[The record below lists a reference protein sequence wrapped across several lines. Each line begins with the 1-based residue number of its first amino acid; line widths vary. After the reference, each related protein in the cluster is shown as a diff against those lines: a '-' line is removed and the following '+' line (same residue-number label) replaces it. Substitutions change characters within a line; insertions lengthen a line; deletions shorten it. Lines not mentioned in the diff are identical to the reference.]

1 MTGSSIYFAT
11 LYWYE
16 STMTQSVNQEQGICF
31 NNVTLVRN
39 GRTVIDQLSLQLSE
53 ARIGLI
59 GHNGSGKSSL
69 LRLINGL
76 LPVNAGQISVFGQNP
91 NSGPEK
97 MSSHVGFI
105 FQNPDHQIIFP
116 TVEEELCFGLINQ
129 GLPKSK
135 ALEKVMTLLSDQ
147 GRCDWAKRPIHSL
160 SDGQKQWVCIVSI
173 ILMDPKVILLDEPF
187 SALDL
192 PTRYQLLSLLH
203 DLPQQ
208 IIMISH
214 ELDSFTDFDRIIWLE
229 QGKVRQDGPTDEIL
243 KAYYADAKRAQT
255 R

>member
-1 MTGSSIYFAT
+1 
-11 LYWYE
+11 
-16 STMTQSVNQEQGICF
+16 MTQSVDQEQGICF

-39 GRTVIDQLSLQLSE
+39 ERTVIDQLSLQLSE
-53 ARIGLI
+53 PRIGLI

-76 LPVNAGQISVFGQNP
+76 LPANTGQISVFGQNP
-91 NSGPEK
+91 NSGPEN

-116 TVEEELCFGLINQ
+116 TVEEELCFGLLNQ
-129 GLPKSK
+129 GLSKST
-135 ALEKVMTLLSDQ
+135 ALENVMSFLSEQ
-147 GRCDWAKRPIHSL
+147 GRSDWAKRPIHSL
-160 SDGQKQWVCIVSI
+160 SDGQKQWVCIVAI
-173 ILMDPKVILLDEPF
+173 ILMNPKVILLDEPF

-192 PTRYQLLSLLH
+192 PTRYQLLDLLH
-203 DLPQQ
+203 HLPQQ

-229 QGKVRQDGPTDEIL
+229 EGKVRQDGPADEIL
-243 KAYYADAKRAQT
+243 KAYYADAKRV
-255 R
+255 RVR